1 MSFFL
6 SHVLARMASRKVL
19 MNGRILFYLFFPYFG
34 SSGNLV
40 MSLMVPET
48 MPTFH
53 GSSLI
58 FSTNFAGSLMSAPVV
73 VWLTRGQAG
82 PHEAESQYK

>member
-1 MSFFL
+1 MSFFF
-6 SHVLARMASRKVL
+6 VSRVSE
-19 MNGRILFYLFFPYFG
+19 NGQQEGAYEWQNFIYLFFPYFG

-40 MSLMVPET
+40 MSLMVPVT

-58 FSTNFAGSLMSAPVV
+58 FSTNFARQPHVSTSCGLANT
-73 VWLTRGQAG
+73 WAGWTARG
-82 PHEAESQYK
+82 

>member
-58 FSTNFAGSLMSAPVV
+58 FSTNFARQPHVSTSCGLANT
-73 VWLTRGQAG
+73 WAGWTARG
-82 PHEAESQYK
+82 